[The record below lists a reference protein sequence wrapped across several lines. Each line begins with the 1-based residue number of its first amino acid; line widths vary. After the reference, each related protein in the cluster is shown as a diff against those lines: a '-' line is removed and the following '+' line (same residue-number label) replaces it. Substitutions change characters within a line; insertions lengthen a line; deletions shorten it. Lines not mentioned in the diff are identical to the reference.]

1 MFRMTVMLVD
11 GLELY
16 ASLSPRGVKGEVRF
30 SGELGEEGG
39 EEVVSVEVNLE
50 VAEGSAGEYT
60 WGIYEFPIDYTQ
72 VGTSSVLVATGTIVS
87 DPDSEVFWIRIPI
100 RILNCIQWLK
110 KKSNVKKSQH
120 NFTF

>member
-1 MFRMTVMLVD
+1 MRVD

-16 ASLSPRGVKGEVRF
+16 ASLSQRGVKGEVRF

-87 DPDSEVFWIRIPI
+87 DPDSDVFWIRILI
-100 RILNCIQWLK
+100 RILIWIQWLK
-110 KKSNVKKSQH
+110 KVKC
-120 NFTF
+120 